1 MLKIRLKNED
11 GEVVSNTN
19 RLKLKAQDGKMRLR
33 DDIEKSL
40 GKSVISSENTLT
52 YLYLDE
58 TKQIEN
64 P

>member
-1 MLKIRLKNED
+1 MLKNED

>member
-1 MLKIRLKNED
+1 M
-11 GEVVSNTN
+11 VSNTN
-19 RLKLKAQDGKMRLR
+19 RLKLKTQDGKMRLR

-40 GKSVISSENTLT
+40 GKSVISNENTLT
-52 YLYLDE
+52 YLYLYE

>member
-1 MLKIRLKNED
+1 M
-11 GEVVSNTN
+11 VSNTN
-19 RLKLKAQDGKMRLR
+19 WLKLKAQDGKMGLR

-40 GKSVISSENTLT
+40 GKSVISSKNTLT

>member
-1 MLKIRLKNED
+1 M
-11 GEVVSNTN
+11 VSNTN
-19 RLKLKAQDGKMRLR
+19 RLKLKAQDGKMKLR